1 MSAIPIPSIYRFLT
15 QKPVGVA
22 SVALREIRPAD
33 AAALQAFVRAL
44 SPVSRRLRF
53 HAALNELSASALR
66 ALTRVDQRAHVA
78 FVLTTMERGA
88 ERIVGE
94 ARYVVSCDK
103 ETAEFGIA
111 VAEGFR
117 GIGLAERLMSAL
129 IGAARAARL
138 RWLIGEVLVGNTHML
153 AFARRCGFAET
164 TRGGLEPGV
173 IRVERCVDSPLA
185 VAESDGSRMGVL
197 RRQVSRLLPAFSLRA
212 ARLLGAPNCSDSIT
226 GSSVSSDARRR
237 LRRPGHRFDTND
249 WFLRRRIYYGPVAE
263 RGGDTLS
270 T

>member
-1 MSAIPIPSIYRFLT
+1 MSAIPIPSIYRFLN
-15 QKPVGVA
+15 QKPAGVA
-22 SVALREIRPAD
+22 SVALREIRPDD

-53 HAALNELSASALR
+53 HAALNELSESALQ

-78 FVLTTMERGA
+78 FVLTTTERGA

-111 VAEGFR
+111 VADGFR
-117 GIGLAERLMSAL
+117 GLGLAERLVAAL
-129 IGAARAARL
+129 LRAARAAEL
-138 RWLIGEVLVGNTHML
+138 RWLFGEVLADNARML

-173 IRVERCVDSPLA
+173 VRVERCVDRPLA
-185 VAESDGSRMGVL
+185 LAEADGSRTGAVH
-197 RRQVSRLLPAFSLRA
+197 RTVSRLLAM
-212 ARLLGAPNCSDSIT
+212 
-226 GSSVSSDARRR
+226 
-237 LRRPGHRFDTND
+237 
-249 WFLRRRIYYGPVAE
+249 FLPSPLEATW
-263 RGGDTLS
+263 DFQQF
-270 T
+270 